1 MHPDDGDAWLVLL
14 VGRTKQL
21 PTTTRGHPN
30 HNPHGTMSAS
40 SRVAVMLD
48 DKVLVSS
55 AESDLTMVEGSESHL
70 HVDLRLCHPR
80 LTNEGAFIGVP
91 CSQTGTFLN
100 KTWWIDLGS
109 SRATRTP
116 LAVGK
121 VRRRG
126 SPLAA
131 LLTRCISLL
140 G

>member
-1 MHPDDGDAWLVLL
+1 
-14 VGRTKQL
+14 
-21 PTTTRGHPN
+21 
-30 HNPHGTMSAS
+30 MSAS

-70 HVDLRLCHPR
+70 YADLGLWPR
-80 LTNEGAFIGVP
+80 LMNEGSGYCGFLVH
-91 CSQTGTFLN
+91 QTGTFLN

-126 SPLAA
+126 PLWR
-131 LLTRCISLL
+131 LFLTRCILCWADDPLEAKTGVASYFSYKKDDGEVLKDIAW
-140 G
+140 